1 MQKVNIVLA
10 GFGRV
15 GRAFYEL
22 LKEKY
27 DYCRERYGL
36 FLELRGI
43 LRKSGTVLLSGT
55 RKMASEAET
64 GDGEMPELSDWIQTF
79 SLVDLLE
86 EFKSGVL
93 VDCTP
98 SDLST
103 GEPGYGLIKTALS
116 RGWHVVTASKGA
128 LVVHPSELAAE
139 ARKNQVALKASG
151 ATAAAL
157 PTLDVGLHSLA
168 GAEIL
173 AIEGILNGTT
183 NYILTRMAEGLSF
196 SKALME
202 VSEKGIAEPNPVQ
215 DIEGWDT
222 AAKMIIIANRILG
235 TELKLSEARVN
246 GINGLTEEI
255 MARAARIGKTIK
267 LIGRCSRETP
277 GAPWKVEV
285 GLALLNP
292 DHPLAAVD
300 GSNKGIIFYTDCM
313 GYIVVTGGKS
323 DPRGAAAALIKDII
337 SIYWRDF

>member
-1 MQKVNIVLA
+1 MQKINIILV

-36 FLELRGI
+36 FLELKGI
-43 LRKSGTVLLSGT
+43 VRKSGAVLLSGT
-55 RKMASEAET
+55 RKMVSEAEAA
-64 GDGEMPELSDWIQTF
+64 GGEKTELSSWVQTF
-79 SLVDLLE
+79 SLVDLLD

-98 SDLST
+98 SDLVT
-103 GEPGYGLIKTALS
+103 GEPGYSLIKTALS
-116 RGWHVVTASKGA
+116 RGWHAVTASKGA
-128 LVVHPSELAAE
+128 LVVHPLELEAE
-139 ARKNQVALKASG
+139 ARRNQVALKASG

-157 PTLDVGLHSLA
+157 PTLDLGLHSLA

-183 NYILTRMAEGLSF
+183 NYILTRMADGLSF
-196 SKALME
+196 SRALME
-202 VSEKGIAEPNPVQ
+202 ASEKGIAEPNPVQ

-222 AAKMIIIANRILG
+222 AAKMVIIANRVLG
-235 TELKLSEARVN
+235 TTIKLSEARVH

-255 MARAARIGKTIK
+255 MARAARVGKTIK

-313 GYIVVTGGKS
+313 GYIVLSGGKS

>member
-1 MQKVNIVLA
+1 MQKVNIILV

-36 FLELRGI
+36 FLELKGI
-43 LRKSGTVLLSGT
+43 IRRSGAVLLSGT
-55 RKMASEAET
+55 GKLVTAAESPGGKPSEPSNWVQA
-64 GDGEMPELSDWIQTF
+64 F
-79 SLVDLLE
+79 SLEDLLE

-98 SDLST
+98 SDLKT
-103 GEPGYGLIKTALS
+103 GEPGYGLMRTALEK
-116 RGWHVVTASKGA
+116 GWHVVTASKGA
-128 LVVHPSELAAE
+128 LVVHPAELAAL
-139 ARKNQVALKASG
+139 AREKQVALKASG

-196 SKALME
+196 SQALLE
-202 VSEKGIAEPNPVQ
+202 ASQKGIAEPNPVQ

-222 AAKMIIIANRILG
+222 AAKMVIIANRVLG
-235 TELKLSEARVN
+235 TDISLSEIKVN
-246 GINGLTEEI
+246 GLSGINEQLV
-255 MARAARIGKTIK
+255 ARAASLGKTIK
-267 LIGRCSRETP
+267 MIGRCSRENP
-277 GAPWKVEV
+277 DVPWKVEV
-285 GLALLNP
+285 GLALLDQ
-292 DHPLAAVD
+292 DHPLAGVN
-300 GSNKGIIFYTDCM
+300 GSNKGLIFYTDCM
-313 GYIVVTGGKS
+313 GYIVLSGGKS

>member
-1 MQKVNIVLA
+1 MQKVNIILV

-22 LKEKY
+22 LQEKY

-36 FLELRGI
+36 FLELKAIIR
-43 LRKSGTVLLSGT
+43 RSGAVLLSGT
-55 RKMASEAET
+55 RKMVSEAEAGG
-64 GDGEMPELSDWIQTF
+64 GDKTDLSNWVQTF
-79 SLVDLLE
+79 SLVDLLD
-86 EFKSGVL
+86 EFKSGVV

-98 SDLST
+98 SDLNT
-103 GEPGYGLIKTALS
+103 GEPSYSLIKTALS

-128 LVVHPSELAAE
+128 LVVYPSELDAE
-139 ARKNQVALKASG
+139 ARKNQVALKVSG

-183 NYILTRMAEGLSF
+183 NYILTRMADGLSF
-196 SKALME
+196 SRALME
-202 VSEKGIAEPNPVQ
+202 ASEKGIAEPNPVQ

-222 AAKMIIIANRILG
+222 AAKMVIIANRVLG
-235 TELKLSEARVN
+235 TEIKLSEARVN

-255 MARAARIGKTIK
+255 MAKAARIGKTIK

-277 GAPWKVEV
+277 DAPWKVEV

-313 GYIVVTGGKS
+313 GYIVLTGGKS